1 MKVLIDTHSF
11 LWALLL
17 DAQEDKASQVKV
29 LIDTH
34 SFLWALL
41 HDHRLSSRAKSIL
54 RDGENELVFSL
65 VSLWE
70 IAVKM
75 KIGKLNTLGSSVA
88 YIRDEM
94 NAYGM
99 ELLPIRYEHIL
110 QLEALPPHHSDPFD
124 RLLIAQAITE
134 SLPS

>member
-1 MKVLIDTHSF
+1 MR
-11 LWALLL
+11 LL
-17 DAQEDKASQVKV
+17 V
-29 LIDTH
+29 DTH

-54 RDGENELVFSL
+54 RDGENELAFSL

-75 KIGKLNTLGSSVA
+75 KIGKLNVLGSSVT

-134 SLPS
+134 SLPILTNDAIVREYPVKVLW